1 MVTKQYSTFLTPS
14 GLKNLKNKIQKLEKE
29 IIPKLQKDLERAR
42 ADGDYPENNPWILAQ
57 EELINAHYKLA
68 QLKEALRTAK
78 IIKPKGNKVVLGS
91 IVKIKLNNKTIK
103 TITLTSSIEAD
114 PANNK
119 ISVDSPIGQ
128 AILGAKKGDTLT
140 LKNNTT
146 IKILEILHK

>member
-14 GLKNLKNKIQKLEKE
+14 GLKDLKNKIQKLEKE